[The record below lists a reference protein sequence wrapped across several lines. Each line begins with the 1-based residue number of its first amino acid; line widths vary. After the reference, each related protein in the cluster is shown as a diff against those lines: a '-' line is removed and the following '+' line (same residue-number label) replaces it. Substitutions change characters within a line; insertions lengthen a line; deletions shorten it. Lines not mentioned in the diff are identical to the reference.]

1 MKKRELEHEGK
12 KWVAEGII
20 TEEQLIKILQR
31 EQQDNPNYIIILFAV
46 LLTGLGFLTFIMSD
60 WARQPHLSRVIIIIA
75 VTLFLYI
82 LGDIL
87 YRKRNELFG
96 ISFIVLG
103 YIVFGAGFLL
113 VMDIYQVSIYSA
125 WPFIIW
131 GLIGLVLFYI
141 YHHPLLFSVAIVVTT
156 AGQIYN
162 GTAFS
167 EFNWLLLLLFLLG
180 FSYFV
185 YMDKRKLYS
194 YLFAIGYTIQML
206 VMLTFVFDQYYWFI
220 VLILPLYLISN
231 LLRDEAEY
239 IPLKFMSLGAIFIFG
254 MYQTFTLQESWFYE
268 EIRFE
273 ASFIVVWFILFVIGI
288 VLKLRRKQIEEIIDF
303 ILFLPIMFLPLSYL
317 IGNIVLFLFSLGWI
331 FIGNYKDNA
340 RYVLLGTVAFLAST
354 FTVYIQYAWDALDRS
369 LFFFIGGILLFVI
382 SFYIEKQRRKL
393 ANEGTGSEKQ

>member
-1 MKKRELEHEGK
+1 MKKRELESEGR

-20 TEEQLIKILQR
+20 TEEQLTKILKR

-46 LLTGLGFLTFIMSD
+46 LLTGLGFITFIMSD
-60 WARQPHLSRVIIIIA
+60 WAQQAHISRVIIIIA

-82 LGDIL
+82 LGDIFH
-87 YRKRNELFG
+87 RKYNELFG

-113 VMDIYQVSIYSA
+113 VINIYQVSIYSA

-141 YHHPLLFSVAIVVTT
+141 YHHPLLFSAAIVVTI

-162 GTAFS
+162 GIAFS
-167 EFNWLLLLLFLLG
+167 GFNWLLLLLFFLG

-185 YMDKRKLYS
+185 YVEKSKLYS

-206 VMLTFVFDQYYWFI
+206 VMLSFVFDQYYWFI
-220 VLILPLYLISN
+220 VLILPLYLVSN
-231 LLRDEAEY
+231 LLPNEAERAPMKL
-239 IPLKFMSLGAIFIFG
+239 ISLSAIFIFG
-254 MYQTFTLQESWFYE
+254 IYQTFPLQEAWFYE

-303 ILFLPIMFLPLSYL
+303 ILFLPIMFLPMSYL

-331 FIGNYKDNA
+331 FIGNYKDNT
-340 RYVLLGTVAFLAST
+340 RYVLLGTVAFLVST
-354 FTVYIQYAWDALDRS
+354 FTVYIQYVWDTLDRS

-393 ANEGTGSEKQ
+393 ASESAGSEKL